1 MGHEVVDGA
10 TGLWAL
16 QPRVQGATERIHHLN
31 LKQRE
36 ETNVRGGLVG
46 GQPFLHKQKQNWQQG
61 LMGHVAVVRLNSGR
75 EMKKKQTKPTKHNEW
90 NS

>member
-1 MGHEVVDGA
+1 MGHEAVDGA

-61 LMGHVAVVRLNSGR
+61 LMGHVAVVHLNLGT
-75 EMKKKQTKPTKHNEW
+75 EMRKKQTNHNEW